1 MLRFNWH
8 QLISPPSFF
17 KLSRKILPWLQW
29 SALILLAVGLYAA
42 LCVAPLDYQ
51 QGDAYRIIYIHVPAA
66 FFSLSLYAVMAICAL
81 VYLVWH
87 IKLSFLVARA
97 AAEIGALLTVLAL
110 VTGSLWGKP
119 MWGAYWVW
127 DARLTSELV
136 LLFLYVGFL
145 SLHHALSGSKT
156 AAKACSILAIIGAID
171 LPIIHY
177 SVYWWN
183 TLHQGATVSQWQ
195 SGTIAVSMLLPLLVM
210 LAGFMM
216 YVGTCLL
223 LRVQALLLIQ
233 ERHQHWIKG
242 KGAVTC

>member
-8 QLISPPSFF
+8 TLISPPTFF
-17 KLSRKILPWLQW
+17 SLSKKILPWLQV
-29 SALILLAVGLYAA
+29 SAAVLLGIGVFAA
-42 LCVAPLDYQ
+42 LYLAPADYQ
-51 QGDAYRIIYIHVPAA
+51 QGEAYRIMYIHVPAA
-66 FFSLSLYAVMAICAL
+66 FFSISLYALMAICAL

-97 AAEIGALLTVLAL
+97 AAEIGAILTVLAL

-119 MWGAYWVW
+119 MWGAFWVW
-127 DARLTSELV
+127 DARLTSELI

-145 SLHHALSGSKT
+145 SLYRALSGNKT
-156 AAKACSILAIIGAID
+156 AAKACSILAIVGAVD

-195 SGTIAVSMLLPLLVM
+195 SGTIAVSMLAPLFIM

-216 YVGTCLL
+216 YIGSCVL
-223 LRVQALLLIQ
+223 LRVQALLLLQ
-233 ERHQHWIKG
+233 ERHQHWIK
-242 KGAVTC
+242 KGQSTC